1 MFLVSTILG
10 LPLMPVRGV
19 IKLGEILQGQAE
31 QELYGSGAV
40 RRQLEELGEAAAA
53 GEISPEEERRAAREL
68 LGRVVESP
76 AARQP
81 GTTGPGREEG

>member
-10 LPLMPVRGV
+10 LPLVPVRGV
-19 IKLGEILQGQAE
+19 IKLGELLQQQAE
-31 QELYGSGAV
+31 QELYGSAQV
-40 RRQLEELGEAAAA
+40 RRRLEELGEAAAA

-76 AARQP
+76 RVSESGATDR
-81 GTTGPGREEG
+81 GGKGR